1 MLWLLWAQFLIILSG
16 LNCLC
21 YPSSPTRRALDMES
35 QGDRASMNQKQ
46 ELEPLA
52 IELCYDLS
60 I

>member
-1 MLWLLWAQFLIILSG
+1 MLWLLWAQVLIILSG
-16 LNCLC
+16 LNCLS
-21 YPSSPTRRALDMES
+21 YLSFPTRRASNMES

-60 I
+60 V